1 VQTFHAVQDY
11 DQTVYRDP
19 SASELRLNHFG
30 ALAFNAKVLTDFTYN
45 TGASSLFTTPGGDSN
60 PTALLAEK
68 TDVNRRARNL
78 GKALVRLKPIADAVF
93 PDLHTTSI
101 MFLRGKNSSGTPN
114 PIPIG
119 FVADP
124 DAPNSYTDWVANRN
138 DPYLRGWAVTN
149 KAGVRNN
156 GQPGDVIISWFKP
169 LDESFD
175 GPNYT
180 NEIYL
185 MVVNG
190 LTDPAGTAA
199 DCLQEIKLN
208 FAFPS
213 GITGV
218 DMLDPASGQVQTQ
231 TLPIVNTRRQL
242 VLDLNGGDAALFK
255 FSDGAPFVGWPAPAR
270 LILQKQS
277 NTAAISLQG
286 AVGARYQLEAASSLA
301 STNWAMLTN
310 LVLPSSPYMFTD
322 TTSSNVS
329 TRFYRVVGVP

>member
-1 VQTFHAVQDY
+1 
-11 DQTVYRDP
+11 
-19 SASELRLNHFG
+19 
-30 ALAFNAKVLTDFTYN
+30 
-45 TGASSLFTTPGGDSN
+45 
-60 PTALLAEK
+60 
-68 TDVNRRARNL
+68 
-78 GKALVRLKPIADAVF
+78 
-93 PDLHTTSI
+93 
-101 MFLRGKNSSGTPN
+101 
-114 PIPIG
+114 
-119 FVADP
+119 
-124 DAPNSYTDWVANRN
+124 
-138 DPYLRGWAVTN
+138 
-149 KAGVRNN
+149 
-156 GQPGDVIISWFKP
+156 
-169 LDESFD
+169 
-175 GPNYT
+175 
-180 NEIYL
+180 

-270 LILQKQS
+270 LNLQTQS

-310 LVLPSSPYMFTD
+310 LVLPASPYMFTD

-329 TRFYRVVGVP
+329 ARFYRVVGVP